1 MHITNLHTKQKKNKK
16 NALFIIHNH
25 SCQKEGTLGAAH
37 WGFKK
42 SPCPSLETSEVCFKA
57 LTASQDQRSKV
68 PLEGQRKNRPP
79 GQHAAPASKE
89 DSGRGSGRGAGGGG
103 GEVSKRTSEHD
114 TKIQKHQ
121 SAK

>member
-1 MHITNLHTKQKKNKK
+1 MHITHLHTKQKKKK

-89 DSGRGSGRGAGGGG
+89 DSRGGGG
-103 GEVSKRTSEHD
+103 SGCEGSKRTIEHD